1 MNSLR
6 LRLHLLLLAGLALL
20 LTAQMIGLRLIPQ
33 ALVEDYVLTRL
44 QHDADTLYAR
54 LLLQPELPEQISPNL
69 GTIYDTPLSGHYFRI
84 DAGSRIIRS
93 RSLWDVDLPLPTL
106 KKKNSATSH
115 IAGPAGQQLLN
126 YSSRYEV
133 HGQLLTISVAEDVAE
148 MEKAISRL
156 ERQLLSLSLF
166 ALLLVLILQV
176 WILRRALRPLD
187 DAVEACHL
195 LESGQARE
203 MNEQGPR
210 ELRPLLQAINRLSH
224 HHGLRLA
231 RSRRALGNVSH
242 ALKTPLAVLQQ
253 QADEMDRRGET
264 QEAEAM
270 RRQLGTMEQTIGREL
285 HRARL
290 AGSGAPGARFDARQ
304 ELAALTEALIQ
315 LHHGRMQIELSV
327 SGDPCALDADDM
339 LELFGN
345 LLDNACKWTKDR
357 VRVNVQQG
365 EHALLAQIE
374 DDGPGVAEEAWGQL
388 TRPGQR
394 LDESRPGH
402 GLGLGIV
409 QDIVEQYHGSLDFS
423 RSAELGGL
431 RVDLQIPL
439 EKPGQS
445 KQHP

>member
-20 LTAQMIGLRLIPQ
+20 LVAQMLGLRLIPQ

-54 LLLQPELPEQISPNL
+54 LLLQPELPVQITPPL

-84 DAGSRIIRS
+84 DAGTRIIRS
-93 RSLWDVDLPLPTL
+93 RSLWDVDLPLPALTQAH
-106 KKKNSATSH
+106 NTVSRIT
-115 IAGPAGQQLLN
+115 GPAGQQLLN
-126 YSSRYEV
+126 YSQRYEV
-133 HGQLLTISVAEDVAE
+133 HGEMLTISVAEDVAA
-148 MEKAISRL
+148 MEHTVSQL
-156 ERQLLSLSLF
+156 ERQLLALSLF
-166 ALLLVLILQV
+166 ALLLVLVLQV

-187 DAVEACHL
+187 AAVEACRL
-195 LESGQARE
+195 LESGQAQE
-203 MNEQGPR
+203 MQEQGPR
-210 ELRPLLQAINRLSH
+210 ELRPLVQAINRLSR

-242 ALKTPLAVLQQ
+242 ALKTPLVVLQQ
-253 QADEMDRRGET
+253 QADEMDRRGEKL
-264 QEAEAM
+264 EAAAM
-270 RRQLGTMEQTIGREL
+270 RRQLGAMKQTISREL

-304 ELAALTEALIQ
+304 ELAALSEALTQ
-315 LHHGRMQIELSV
+315 LHHGRVHIELSV
-327 SGDPCALDADDM
+327 SGEPCALDADDM

-345 LLDNACKWTKDR
+345 LLDNACKWAR
-357 VRVNVQQG
+357 EQVRISVQQG
-365 EHALLAQIE
+365 EDRLRAQIE
-374 DDGPGVAEEAWGQL
+374 DDGPGVAEEAWAQL

-402 GLGLGIV
+402 GLGLSIV
-409 QDIVEQYHGSLDFS
+409 QDIIEQYHGSLDFS

-431 RVDLQIPL
+431 RVELQIPL
-439 EKPGQS
+439 KESGVTS
-445 KQHP
+445 F

>member
-20 LTAQMIGLRLIPQ
+20 LVAQMFGLRLIPQ

-54 LLLQPELPEQISPNL
+54 LLLQPELPVQITPPL

-93 RSLWDVDLPLPTL
+93 RSLWDVDLPLPALTQAH
-106 KKKNSATSH
+106 STVSR
-115 IAGPAGQQLLN
+115 ITGPAGQQLLN
-126 YSSRYEV
+126 YSQRYEV
-133 HGQLLTISVAEDVAE
+133 RGEMLTISVAEDVAA
-148 MEKAISRL
+148 MEHTVSQL
-156 ERQLLSLSLF
+156 ERQLLALSLF
-166 ALLLVLILQV
+166 ALLLVLVLQV

-187 DAVEACHL
+187 TAVEACRL
-195 LESGQARE
+195 LESGQAQE
-203 MNEQGPR
+203 MQEQGPR
-210 ELRPLLQAINRLSH
+210 ELRPLVQAINRLSR

-242 ALKTPLAVLQQ
+242 ALKTPLVVLQQ
-253 QADEMDRRGET
+253 QADEMDRRGEKL
-264 QEAEAM
+264 EAAAM
-270 RRQLGTMEQTIGREL
+270 RRQLDAMAQTISREL

-304 ELAALTEALIQ
+304 ELAALTEALMQ
-315 LHHGRMQIELSV
+315 LHHGRVQIKLSV
-327 SGDPCALDADDM
+327 SGEPCALDADDM

-345 LLDNACKWTKDR
+345 LLDNACKWAR
-357 VRVNVQQG
+357 EQVRISVQQG
-365 EHALLAQIE
+365 EDRLRAQIE
-374 DDGPGVAEEAWGQL
+374 DDGPGVAEEAWVQL
-388 TRPGQR
+388 ARPGQR

-402 GLGLGIV
+402 GLGLSIV
-409 QDIVEQYHGSLDFS
+409 QDIIEQYHGSLDFS

-431 RVDLQIPL
+431 RVELQIPL
-439 EKPGQS
+439 KES
-445 KQHP
+445 RVTSF